1 MALYLPTLSKNRKNM
16 SKEENKAES
25 NENENAANP
34 EQVVSDNENTEN
46 VVESAELN
54 PMEKLQSDY
63 NELND
68 KFLRLFSEFDNFR
81 KRTQREKLDI
91 IKAGGSDVMKSILPV
106 IDDFERAAKA
116 NVSNQDP
123 DSLKNGF
130 NLIHSKFDQ
139 ILQSKGLKRMELIGT
154 DFNSDI
160 SEAIA
165 NVPVSD
171 ASQKGKVIDIAEQG
185 YYLND
190 VIIRFAKVVVGN

>member
-1 MALYLPTLSKNRKNM
+1 MVLYLPTKAKNRKIM
-16 SKEENKAES
+16 STDEKKVES
-25 NENENAANP
+25 AENEIPTNS
-34 EQVVSDNENTEN
+34 EQVVSENENTEN
-46 VVESAELN
+46 VNEKAELD
-54 PMEKLQSDY
+54 PMAKLQADY

-91 IKAGGSDVMKSILPV
+91 IKSGGSDVMKSILPV
-106 IDDFERAAKA
+106 IDDFERAVKA
-116 NVSNQDP
+116 NENNQDP
-123 DSLKNGF
+123 DSLKSGF
-130 NLIHSKFDQ
+130 NLIHSKFAQ
-139 ILQSKGLKRMELIGT
+139 ILQSKGLKPMDLIGT

-171 ASQKGKVIDIAEQG
+171 ESQKGKVIDIAEQG

>member
-1 MALYLPTLSKNRKNM
+1 M
-16 SKEENKAES
+16 SKEEKKVES
-25 NENENAANP
+25 GE
-34 EQVVSDNENTEN
+34 NENTESQDQ
-46 VVESAELN
+46 VVSENENSESNTEAVELN
-54 PMEKLQSDY
+54 PMEKLQADY

-91 IKAGGSDVMKSILPV
+91 IKSGGSDVMKSILPV

-116 NVSNQDP
+116 NENNQDP
-123 DSLKNGF
+123 DSLKSGF
-130 NLIHSKFDQ
+130 NLIHTKFEQ
-139 ILQSKGLKRMELIGT
+139 ILLSKGLKRMDLIGT

-165 NVPVSD
+165 NVPVTD
-171 ASQKGKVIDIAEQG
+171 PAQKGKVIDIAEQG

>member
-1 MALYLPTLSKNRKNM
+1 M
-16 SKEENKAES
+16 SKEEKKVDDS
-25 NENENAANP
+25 
-34 EQVVSDNENTEN
+34 VNENTVNQEQEVSENAHLNDSFGQENVEN
-46 VVESAELN
+46 VVESVELN
-54 PMEKLQSDY
+54 PMEKLQADY

-91 IKAGGSDVMKSILPV
+91 IKSGGSDVMKSILPV

-116 NVSNQDP
+116 NENNQDP
-123 DSLKNGF
+123 DSLKSGF
-130 NLIHSKFDQ
+130 NLIHTKFEQ
-139 ILQSKGLKRMELIGT
+139 ILLTKGLKRMDLIGT

-165 NVPVSD
+165 NVPVTD

-185 YYLND
+185 YYLNE

>member
-1 MALYLPTLSKNRKNM
+1 M
-16 SKEENKAES
+16 SKEEKKVEDGVT
-25 NENENAANP
+25 ENTVNQEQEVSENARMNDSFGP
-34 EQVVSDNENTEN
+34 ENTEN
-46 VVESAELN
+46 VVEPVELN
-54 PMEKLQSDY
+54 PIEKLQADY

-91 IKAGGSDVMKSILPV
+91 IKSGGSDVMKSILPV

-116 NVSNQDP
+116 NENNQDP
-123 DSLKNGF
+123 DSLKSGF
-130 NLIHSKFDQ
+130 NLIHTKFEQ
-139 ILQSKGLKRMELIGT
+139 ILLAKGLKRMDLIGT

-165 NVPVSD
+165 NVPVTD

-185 YYLND
+185 YYLNE
-190 VIIRFAKVVVGN
+190 VIIRYAKVVVGN

>member
-1 MALYLPTLSKNRKNM
+1 M
-16 SKEENKAES
+16 SKEEKKMEDGV
-25 NENENAANP
+25 NENTVNQEQEVSENAHLNDSFG
-34 EQVVSDNENTEN
+34 QENTEN
-46 VVESAELN
+46 VVESVELN
-54 PMEKLQSDY
+54 PMEKLQADY

-91 IKAGGSDVMKSILPV
+91 IKSGGSDVMKSILPV

-116 NVSNQDP
+116 NENNQDP
-123 DSLKNGF
+123 DSLKSGF
-130 NLIHSKFDQ
+130 NLIHTKFEQ
-139 ILQSKGLKRMELIGT
+139 ILLTKGLKRMDLIGT

-165 NVPVSD
+165 NVPVTD

-185 YYLND
+185 YYLNE

>member
-1 MALYLPTLSKNRKNM
+1 M
-16 SKEENKAES
+16 SKEENKI
-25 NENENAANP
+25 ENDTEENSVNP
-34 EQVVSDNENTEN
+34 EQVVSENENTDN
-46 VVESAELN
+46 NSGAAELN
-54 PMEKLQSDY
+54 PMEKLQADY

-91 IKAGGSDVMKSILPV
+91 IKSGGSDVMKSILPV

-116 NVSNQDP
+116 NENNQDP
-123 DSLKNGF
+123 DSLKSGF
-130 NLIHSKFDQ
+130 NLIHSKFEQ
-139 ILQSKGLKRMELIGT
+139 ILLSKGLKRMDLIGT

-165 NVPVSD
+165 NVPVTD

-185 YYLND
+185 YYLNE

>member
-1 MALYLPTLSKNRKNM
+1 M
-16 SKEENKAES
+16 SKEEKKMEDGV
-25 NENENAANP
+25 NENTVNQEQEVSENARLNDSFG
-34 EQVVSDNENTEN
+34 QENTEN
-46 VVESAELN
+46 VVESVELN
-54 PMEKLQSDY
+54 PMEKLQADY

-91 IKAGGSDVMKSILPV
+91 IKSGGSDVMKSILPV

-116 NVSNQDP
+116 NENNQDP
-123 DSLKNGF
+123 DSLKSGF
-130 NLIHSKFDQ
+130 NLIHTKFEQ
-139 ILQSKGLKRMELIGT
+139 ILLTKGLKRMDLIGT

-165 NVPVSD
+165 NVPVTD

-185 YYLND
+185 YYLNE

>member
-1 MALYLPTLSKNRKNM
+1 M
-16 SKEENKAES
+16 SKEEKKIES
-25 NENENAANP
+25 GENENTVNP
-34 EQVVSDNENTEN
+34 EQVVSETENTEN
-46 VVESAELN
+46 VSEPEQLD
-54 PMEKLQSDY
+54 PMQKLQADY

-91 IKAGGSDVMKSILPV
+91 IKAGGSDVMKAILPV
-106 IDDFERAAKA
+106 IDDFERAKKA
-116 NVSNQDP
+116 NETNQDP
-123 DSLKNGF
+123 DSLKSGF
-130 NLIHSKFDQ
+130 DLIHSKFEQ
-139 ILQSKGLKRMELIGT
+139 ILLSKGLKRMDLIGT

-165 NVPVSD
+165 NIPVTD
-171 ASQKGKVIDIAEQG
+171 ESQKGKVIDIAEQG

>member
-1 MALYLPTLSKNRKNM
+1 MN
-16 SKEENKAES
+16 KEEKKVEDGK
-25 NENENAANP
+25 NENIENP
-34 EQVVSDNENTEN
+34 EQVVSENENTEN
-46 VVESAELN
+46 AVEAVELN
-54 PMEKLQSDY
+54 PTEKLQADY

-91 IKAGGSDVMKSILPV
+91 IKSGGSDVMKSILPV
-106 IDDFERAAKA
+106 IDDFERAKKA
-116 NVSNQDP
+116 NETNQDP

-130 NLIHSKFDQ
+130 DLIHAKFDQ
-139 ILQSKGLKRMELIGT
+139 ILLSKGLKRMDLIGT
-154 DFNSDI
+154 EFNSDI

-165 NVPVSD
+165 NVPVAD
-171 ASQKGKVIDIAEQG
+171 ESQKGKVIDIAEQG

>member
-1 MALYLPTLSKNRKNM
+1 M
-16 SKEENKAES
+16 SKEEKKMEDG
-25 NENENAANP
+25 
-34 EQVVSDNENTEN
+34 VNENTVNQEQEASENARLNDSFGQENVEN
-46 VVESAELN
+46 VVESVELN
-54 PMEKLQSDY
+54 PMEKLQADY

-91 IKAGGSDVMKSILPV
+91 IKSGGSDVMKSILPV

-116 NVSNQDP
+116 NENNQDP
-123 DSLKNGF
+123 DSLKSGF
-130 NLIHSKFDQ
+130 NLIHTKFEQ
-139 ILQSKGLKRMELIGT
+139 ILLTKGLKRMDLIGT

-165 NVPVSD
+165 NVPVTD

-185 YYLND
+185 YYLNE

>member
-1 MALYLPTLSKNRKNM
+1 M

>member
-1 MALYLPTLSKNRKNM
+1 M
-16 SKEENKAES
+16 SKEEKNAE
-25 NENENAANP
+25 NGEK
-34 EQVVSDNENTEN
+34 VNTEN
-46 VVESAELN
+46 QEQVLSEQEKVENTTETASMD

-91 IKAGGSDVMKSILPV
+91 IKSGGSDVMKSILPV
-106 IDDFERAAKA
+106 IDDFERAIKA
-116 NVSNQDP
+116 NEQNNDP
-123 DSLKNGF
+123 ESLKNGF
-130 NLIHSKFDQ
+130 NLIHSKFAQ
-139 ILQSKGLKRMELIGT
+139 ILQSKGLKPMELIGT

-171 ASQKGKVIDIAEQG
+171 DSQKGKVIDIAEQG
-185 YYLND
+185 YFLND
-190 VIIRFAKVVVGN
+190 VIIRYAKVVVGN

>member
-1 MALYLPTLSKNRKNM
+1 M
-16 SKEENKAES
+16 
-25 NENENAANP
+25 
-34 EQVVSDNENTEN
+34 
-46 VVESAELN
+46 
-54 PMEKLQSDY
+54 
-63 NELND
+63 ND

-91 IKAGGSDVMKSILPV
+91 IKSGGSDVMKSILPV

-116 NVSNQDP
+116 NENNQDP
-123 DSLKNGF
+123 DSLKSGF
-130 NLIHSKFDQ
+130 NLIHTKFEQ
-139 ILQSKGLKRMELIGT
+139 ILLTKGLKRMDLIGT

-165 NVPVSD
+165 NVPVTD

-185 YYLND
+185 YYLNE

>member
-1 MALYLPTLSKNRKNM
+1 M
-16 SKEENKAES
+16 SKEEKKMEDGV
-25 NENENAANP
+25 NENTVNQEQEVSENARLNDSF
-34 EQVVSDNENTEN
+34 EQENTEN
-46 VVESAELN
+46 VVESVELN
-54 PMEKLQSDY
+54 PMEKLQADY

-91 IKAGGSDVMKSILPV
+91 IKSGGSDVMKSILPV

-116 NVSNQDP
+116 NENNQDP
-123 DSLKNGF
+123 DSLKSGF
-130 NLIHSKFDQ
+130 NLIHTKFEQ
-139 ILQSKGLKRMELIGT
+139 ILLTKGLKRMDLIGT

-165 NVPVSD
+165 NVPVTD

-185 YYLND
+185 YYLNE

>member
-1 MALYLPTLSKNRKNM
+1 M
-16 SKEENKAES
+16 SKEEKKAENAENENTVNQDPTVS
-25 NENENAANP
+25 ENENAKNMIEP
-34 EQVVSDNENTEN
+34 
-46 VVESAELN
+46 VELD
-54 PMEKLQSDY
+54 PLEKLQADY

-68 KFLRLFSEFDNFR
+68 KFIRLFSEFDNFR

-106 IDDFERAAKA
+106 IDDFERAKKA
-116 NVSNQDP
+116 NETNHDP

-130 NLIHSKFDQ
+130 DLIHSKFEQ
-139 ILQSKGLKRMELIGT
+139 ILLSKGLKRMELIGT

-165 NVPVSD
+165 NVPVTD
-171 ASQKGKVIDIAEQG
+171 ESQKGKVIDIAEQG

>member
-1 MALYLPTLSKNRKNM
+1 M
-16 SKEENKAES
+16 SKEEKKMEDGVNDNTVNQEQEVS
-25 NENENAANP
+25 ENAPLNDSFG
-34 EQVVSDNENTEN
+34 QENTEN
-46 VVESAELN
+46 VVESVELN
-54 PMEKLQSDY
+54 PMEKLQADY

-91 IKAGGSDVMKSILPV
+91 IKSGGSDVMKSILPV

-116 NVSNQDP
+116 NENNQDP
-123 DSLKNGF
+123 DSLKSGF
-130 NLIHSKFDQ
+130 NLIHTKFEQ
-139 ILQSKGLKRMELIGT
+139 ILLTKGLKRMDLIGT

-165 NVPVSD
+165 NVPVTD

-185 YYLND
+185 YYLNE

>member
-1 MALYLPTLSKNRKNM
+1 M
-16 SKEENKAES
+16 SKEEKKMEDGV
-25 NENENAANP
+25 NENTVNQEQEVSENARLNDSFG
-34 EQVVSDNENTEN
+34 QENTEN
-46 VVESAELN
+46 VVESVELN
-54 PMEKLQSDY
+54 PMEKLQADY

-91 IKAGGSDVMKSILPV
+91 IKSGGSDVMKSILPV

-116 NVSNQDP
+116 NENNQDP
-123 DSLKNGF
+123 DSLKSGF
-130 NLIHSKFDQ
+130 NLIHTKFEQ
-139 ILQSKGLKRMELIGT
+139 ILLTKGLKRMDLIGT

-165 NVPVSD
+165 NVPVTD

-185 YYLND
+185 YYLNE
-190 VIIRFAKVVVGN
+190 VIIRFANVVVGN

>member
-1 MALYLPTLSKNRKNM
+1 M
-16 SKEENKAES
+16 SKEEKKVDDS
-25 NENENAANP
+25 
-34 EQVVSDNENTEN
+34 VNENTVNQEQEVSENARLNDSYGQENLEN
-46 VVESAELN
+46 VVESVELN
-54 PMEKLQSDY
+54 PMEKLQADY

-91 IKAGGSDVMKSILPV
+91 IKSGGSDVMKSILPV

-116 NVSNQDP
+116 NENNQDP
-123 DSLKNGF
+123 DSLKSGF
-130 NLIHSKFDQ
+130 NLIRTKFEQ
-139 ILQSKGLKRMELIGT
+139 ILLTKGLKRMDLIGT

-165 NVPVSD
+165 NVPVTD

-185 YYLND
+185 YYLNE